1 MDRKEKQISY
11 SSTNTYQC
19 LNSLNEKT
27 EYVWIV
33 LHGIGHLSRYFLKY
47 FNELPKEKHYVI
59 APQAPSKYYLDSKF
73 KQVGASWLT
82 RENREM
88 ETKNVLSYLNSI
100 YTAENIPDH
109 SQLIVLGFSQGVSIA
124 TRWVAKNKI
133 PCTQLIL
140 YAGGIP
146 EELTPSD
153 FNFRAFQNSQ
163 VKIVVGDQDNFL
175 SPEILEHELS
185 KADLLFKDKVKYIQ
199 FKGGHEVKKAIIN
212 SLVP

>member
-19 LNSLNEKT
+19 LNSINEKT

-33 LHGIGHLSRYFLKY
+33 LHGIGHLSRYFLNY

-73 KQVGASWLT
+73 KHVGASWLT

-100 YTAENIPDH
+100 YTTENIPDH

-153 FNFRAFQNSQ
+153 FNFKGFQNSQ

-175 SPEILEHELS
+175 SPERRKKELY
-185 KADLLFKDKVKYIQ
+185 KANLLFKDKVKSIQ
-199 FKGGHEVKKAIIN
+199 FKGGHEVKKVIIN